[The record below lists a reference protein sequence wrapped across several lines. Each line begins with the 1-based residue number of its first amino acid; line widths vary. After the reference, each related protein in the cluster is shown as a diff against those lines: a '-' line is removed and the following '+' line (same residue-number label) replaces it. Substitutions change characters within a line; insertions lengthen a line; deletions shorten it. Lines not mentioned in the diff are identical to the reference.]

1 VFQVEADGQR
11 WSAASSAGMLGA
23 AELAVVGAEHL
34 SFSRS
39 GVADP
44 HHVEPGQ
51 GGDNDTAVRREAEPV
66 DIEAIPALQGGDIT
80 DRAQVGQHGEQ
91 FLLGRGNGGSG
102 QAACPKR

>member
-1 VFQVEADGQR
+1 VFQVEADGQCK
-11 WSAASSAGMLGA
+11 SAASSAGMLGA

-34 SFSRS
+34 SFSGS
-39 GVADP
+39 DIPNP

-51 GGDNDTAVRREAEPV
+51 GGDDDTAVRRETEPV
-66 DIEAIPALQGGDIT
+66 NIEAIPALQGGDIA

-91 FLLGRGNGGSG
+91 FLLVRGNGGPG